1 MSVKIIACV
10 GKNMELGKHGDL
22 CFHIP
27 EDMKFFRDTTMW
39 HKVMMGRKTW
49 ESMGR
54 EPLKCRK
61 NYVVSRHDM
70 TDEVPVGVSAITDP
84 EKYLK
89 IFADVPPED
98 EELYRLFV
106 IGGASL
112 YQMALPYADE
122 IYLTEVDAGDPEAD
136 TFFPDFDKTQYNK
149 TIIKESSD
157 HDLAFAFT
165 VYKRKKE

>member
-22 CFHIP
+22 CFHIR
-27 EDMKFFRDTTMW
+27 EDMKFFRDTTMG

-49 ESMGR
+49 ESMGAR
-54 EPLKCRK
+54 PLKGRK
-61 NYVVSRHDM
+61 NYVVSRRDL
-70 TDEVPVGVSAITDP
+70 TDEVPVGVSATTDP

-122 IYLTEVDAGDPEAD
+122 IYLTEVDATDPEAD
-136 TFFPDFDKTQYNK
+136 TFFPHFDKTQYNK

-157 HDLAFAFT
+157 HDLAYTFA
-165 VYKRKKE
+165 VYKRK

>member
-10 GKNMELGKHGDL
+10 GKNMELGKRGDL
-22 CFHIP
+22 CFHIK
-27 EDMKFFRDTTMW
+27 EDMRFFRDTTMW

-49 ESMGR
+49 ESIGKK
-54 EPLKCRK
+54 PLKNRK
-61 NYVVSRHDM
+61 NYVVSRRDM
-70 TDEVPVGVSAITDP
+70 TDELPVGVTAVTDP

-112 YQMALPYADE
+112 HKMALPYADE
-122 IYLTEVDAGDPEAD
+122 IYLTEVDAECRDAD
-136 TFFPDFDKTQYNK
+136 VFFPKFDKTLYNRI
-149 TIIKESSD
+149 IIKESSEN
-157 HDLAFAFT
+157 DLTYTF
-165 VYKRKKE
+165 VKYQKK

>member
-10 GKNMELGKHGDL
+10 GKNGELGKNGDL
-22 CFHIP
+22 CFHIQ

-49 ESMGR
+49 ESMGSR
-54 EPLKCRK
+54 PLKCRK

-98 EELYRLFV
+98 EEYYRLFV

-122 IYLTEVDAGDPEAD
+122 IYLTEVDAVCEDAD
-136 TFFPDFDKTQYNK
+136 VFFPKFDKTLYNRV
-149 TIIKESSD
+149 IIKESSEN
-157 HDLAFAFT
+157 DLTYTF
-165 VYKRKKE
+165 VKYQKK

>member
-10 GKNMELGKHGDL
+10 GKNMELGKKGNL

-27 EDMKFFRDTTMW
+27 EDMKFFRDTTYW
-39 HKVMMGRKTW
+39 HTVMMGRKTW
-49 ESMGR
+49 ESMGGK
-54 EPLKCRK
+54 PLKGRK

-70 TDEVPVGVSAITDP
+70 TDEVPTGVSAITDQ

-89 IFADVPPED
+89 IFANVPSED

-112 YQMALPYADE
+112 YQIALPYADE
-122 IYLTEVDAGDPEAD
+122 IYLTEVDAEDTEAD
-136 TFFPDFDKTQYNK
+136 TFFPNFDKSLYNK

-157 HDLAFAFT
+157 HDLAYTFA
-165 VYKRKKE
+165 VYKRK